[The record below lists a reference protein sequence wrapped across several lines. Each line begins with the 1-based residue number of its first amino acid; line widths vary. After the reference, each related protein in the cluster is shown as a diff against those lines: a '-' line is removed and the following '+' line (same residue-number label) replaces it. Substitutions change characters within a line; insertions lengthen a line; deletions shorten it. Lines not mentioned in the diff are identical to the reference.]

1 MAHIKGGLRLSE
13 SISGIYSALPAV
25 APSFALPPTH
35 QAPQPAP
42 ASQVDTVT
50 LSQAA
55 QVSQMSGMGEGASI
69 IAQSLGIPVAMVDL
83 DLGIVAAQT
92 ASKPAAVPVIL
103 NRFA

>member
-1 MAHIKGGLRLSE
+1 MSE
-13 SISGIYSALPAV
+13 SMSGIYSALPAV
-25 APSFALPPTH
+25 APSFTLPPTH

-42 ASQVDTVT
+42 ASPGDSVT

-55 QVSQMSGMGEGASI
+55 QVSQMSGVGESASV
-69 IAQSLGIPVAMVDL
+69 IAQSLGIPVTMVDL